1 MELFHEISDNTYN
14 IIRYRNKDKVDNKF
28 KLKYPVYFNDTVSDL
43 LKKIAIS
50 ISDEINDKY
59 IFAFIQQNK
68 ITDTQISELEKKIIP
83 NDTIRELLKK
93 SFSDIG

>member
-28 KLKYPVYFNDTVSDL
+28 KLKYPVYFNDTVSDV

-50 ISDEINDKY
+50 ISYEINDKY
-59 IFAFIQQNK
+59 IFAFIQ
-68 ITDTQISELEKKIIP
+68 EK
-83 NDTIRELLKK
+83 
-93 SFSDIG
+93 